1 MQHSLRSESD
11 ALCWHGH
18 GPGCGLVRGRRAP
31 TAPHEDVW
39 SDRVEPDES
48 GVNPDTVASSRA
60 RLQSTG
66 AWMAQHCVYSSSRSA
81 GTSLRQRAWRG

>member
-11 ALCWHGH
+11 ALCWHGY

-31 TAPHEDVW
+31 TAGHHEDAS

-48 GVNPDTVASSRA
+48 GVNRVSVI
-60 RLQSTG
+60 QG
-66 AWMAQHCVYSSSRSA
+66 
-81 GTSLRQRAWRG
+81 